1 MAKSF
6 RQFVTEEKVP
16 SVVITFGRFNP
27 PTSGHE
33 KLIEKV
39 ADVARKYRAETY
51 RIYASHSSGTA
62 KNPLEYREKISFM
75 RRLFP
80 RHGREIV
87 ISKARNIL
95 EILTDIHKT
104 MPHIGRVIIVVGS
117 DRIEEFRKLT
127 TKYNGIAAAHGKYS
141 FSEIVIESAGHRDP
155 DAEGVT
161 GMSASKMR
169 DAAINNDFDTFKKG
183 LPRGTAMGNAL
194 ELFEVLQ
201 KRLNIKF
208 SEERHIE
215 LPAISELREAYVRKE
230 IFLVGDIVEEK
241 QNSKNRFKISYRG
254 PNFIRDEKGK
264 SYFIHSVKPI
274 NDENV

>member
-16 SVVITFGRFNP
+16 SVVVAFGRFNP
-27 PTSGHE
+27 PHTGHE

-39 ADVARKYRAETY
+39 ADIARKHRAETY
-51 RIYASHSSGTA
+51 RIYASHSSGGA

-75 RRLFP
+75 RKLFP
-80 RHGREIV
+80 KHGREIV
-87 ISKARNIL
+87 LSKARNML
-95 EILTDIHKT
+95 EILTDINKT
-104 MPHIGRVIIVVGS
+104 MSHIGRVIIVAGS
-117 DRIEEFRKLT
+117 DRVEEFRKLT
-127 TKYNGIAAAHGKYS
+127 AKYNGVSATHGKYS
-141 FSEIVIESAGHRDP
+141 FSDIVIESAGHRDP
-155 DAEGVT
+155 IGEGVT

-169 DAAINNDFDTFKKG
+169 DAASNGDFSAFKKG
-183 LPRGTAMGNAL
+183 LPRGTSETIAR

-201 KRLNIKF
+201 KRMNIKF
-208 SEERHIE
+208 SEERHVE

-230 IFLVGDIVEEK
+230 IFLVGDLVEEK

-254 PNFIRDEKGK
+254 PNFIRDESGK

-274 NDENV
+274 TQ